1 LGQKQTTDWRL
12 LMSALPPKA
21 DIGGDGCDVRFVPK
35 AEVTVIR
42 SVELM
47 VQPYAGDVGFQV
59 KVRKDQRVTE
69 VHIAS
74 RANPSHCRSHLDTL
88 TS

>member
-1 LGQKQTTDWRL
+1 MEHPTLVG
-12 LMSALPPKA
+12 LPPKA
-21 DIGGDGCDVRFVPK
+21 DIASHGGNVCFVPE

-42 SVELM
+42 SVELT
-47 VQPYAGDVGFQV
+47 VQPDARDVGFQV

-69 VHIAS
+69 VHIVS